1 MRTLPI
7 ILLLALTACQAIH
20 RTPDDKVE
28 LLKVGMT
35 TNEVEELLGR
45 PWHAIVRPFQT
56 GNRETL
62 EYLLTRDTRT
72 VEVAKYEDSD
82 DVMLIRSRS
91 YQRVLVLEFVDGVL
105 VDGEGQRNKQH
116 SQPREGEE
124 R

>member
-1 MRTLPI
+1 MRMFVLAA
-7 ILLLALTACQAIH
+7 LLALTACQAIH

-62 EYLLTRDTRT
+62 EYLLTRGTRT
-72 VEVAKYEDSD
+72 VKAPLNSNNPNGELVTK
-82 DVMLIRSRS
+82 SRS
-91 YQRVLVLEFVDGVL
+91 YHRVLVLEFVDGVL
-105 VDGEGQRNKQH
+105 VAGKGQENTGPSEKK
-116 SQPREGEE
+116 E
-124 R
+124 